1 MNSETKG
8 LAFKEKLGYAGGDF
22 ASNLFW
28 MTFIFYGTMFYTD
41 TFGLTAAAV
50 AAMFGIVRSF
60 DSVAVF
66 LAGIVADRT
75 NTKWGKFRPF
85 LIWLAIPYGLVG
97 ALCFF
102 SPGLSEKGNL
112 GYAYAT
118 YLGFGLL
125 YAAINIPYSS
135 LLGVISSDPIERASA
150 SQFRFVGAF
159 SAGAVIAFALPTLVK
174 LLGGLDTNSAK
185 EQQVA
190 ASQHGYF
197 YAMGLFALLS
207 VLLWFVTF
215 ATTKERIQPSATQE
229 SSLLKDI
236 KSIVTNGPW
245 LILFLLGLFTL
256 SYVSMRNATAAYYIK
271 YYVGERPLFGA
282 TRSVEAL
289 MGWFNGIGMIAA
301 IVGTML
307 LTGTLTKKLGKKVA
321 YVLLMGLSA
330 LLTIIYYWVPADAVV
345 TIFVLQTLVSVFMG
359 PTTPLVFAMYTD
371 AVDYSE
377 WKDGRR
383 ATGLVMSAS
392 SLAQSVGW
400 TVGGMLGGA
409 LLSAFGYQPNAA
421 QTPDTL
427 DGLKMMM
434 SWIPAIGAAL
444 ATIAMLVYPLS
455 EKKMKDIVS
464 DLEARRSKEAK
475 AS

>member
-1 MNSETKG
+1 MSSESTG
-8 LAFKEKLGYAGGDF
+8 LTFKEKVGYAGGDF

-66 LAGIVADRT
+66 VAGIVADRT

-97 ALCFF
+97 ALCFLT
-102 SPGLSEKGNL
+102 PGISEGNKQI
-112 GYAYAT
+112 YAYAT

-159 SAGAVIAFALPTLVK
+159 SAGAVIAFALPSLVK
-174 LLGGLDTNSAK
+174 MLGGVNAASSK
-185 EQQVA
+185 EVQVA
-190 ASQHGYF
+190 SSQHGFF
-197 YAMGLFALLS
+197 YAMGMFALLS

-215 ATTKERIQPSATQE
+215 VTTKERIKPSASQE

-236 KSIVTNGPW
+236 KSIVTNVPW

-271 YYVGERPLFGA
+271 YYVGERPMFGA

-301 IVGTML
+301 IVGTIL
-307 LTGTLTKKLGKKVA
+307 LTGTLTSKFGKKVA
-321 YVLLMGLSA
+321 YILLMGLSA
-330 LLTIIYYWVPADAVV
+330 LLTIAYYWIPPDAVM

-392 SLAQSVGW
+392 SLAQSLGW
-400 TVGGMLGGA
+400 TVGGMLGGV
-409 LLSAFGYQPNAA
+409 LLAAFGYEANAK
-421 QTPDTL
+421 QTPETL

-444 ATIAMLVYPLS
+444 ATVAMIVYPLN
-455 EKKMKDIVS
+455 EKKMKEIVA
-464 DLEARRSKEAK
+464 DLEARRSKEAVAK
-475 AS
+475 